1 MLHRLC
7 GPPSI
12 HLSFNLAA
20 VLPRRSTY
28 RVSCA
33 TKTSRVPTAS
43 RHRLRRGLPGYL
55 ILFAPHAFAPQRQY
69 QSSQSPSPLV
79 FLVIS
84 TDFTP
89 TPRIPLTSLGL
100 KPTSFQCTSKVEPWD
115 FTSDLMGRL
124 RALYAQ

>member
-33 TKTSRVPTAS
+33 TKE
-43 RHRLRRGLPGYL
+43 
-55 ILFAPHAFAPQRQY
+55 INPQRLVDIVYGVDY
-69 QSSQSPSPLV
+69 QG
-79 FLVIS
+79 I
-84 TDFTP
+84 
-89 TPRIPLTSLGL
+89 
-100 KPTSFQCTSKVEPWD
+100 
-115 FTSDLMGRL
+115 
-124 RALYAQ
+124 